1 MSGRATTA
9 GQGQGPGQGQDPLR
23 AELES
28 WIQSAQE
35 GDPHALGLALQSFR
49 AYLRLMAS
57 RGLGSDLAAKGDAS
71 DLIQETFLRAHRRF
85 GDYRGRSPEEWRGWL
100 RSILIN
106 SLAEHRRRYGVVA
119 SRRVAGEVALDPQEW
134 SIASNEET
142 PSRAMMRSE
151 RAEAVLAAMERLPAE
166 YREVILERHRDRL
179 THEQVGRT
187 RGISADAARK
197 LWERAI
203 GRLRQELGPAE
214 DWR

>member
-9 GQGQGPGQGQDPLR
+9 AQGQGQGQGQDPLR

-28 WIQSAQE
+28 WIESAQQ
-35 GDPHALGLALQSFR
+35 GDPHALGRALQSLR

-57 RGLGSDLAAKGDAS
+57 RGLDPDLAAKGDAS

-119 SRRVAGEVALDPQEW
+119 ARRIGDEVSLDGRDWAVASR
-134 SIASNEET
+134 EET
-142 PSRAMMRSE
+142 PSRAMIRSE
-151 RAEAVLAAMERLPAE
+151 RAEAVLAAMDRLPAE
-166 YREVILERHRDRL
+166 YREIILERHRDKL
-179 THEQVGRT
+179 TYEQVGRAH
-187 RGISADAARK
+187 GISADAARK